1 MVMPTTAASPAAT
14 PTRTATATPG
24 AP

>member
-24 AP
+24 GG